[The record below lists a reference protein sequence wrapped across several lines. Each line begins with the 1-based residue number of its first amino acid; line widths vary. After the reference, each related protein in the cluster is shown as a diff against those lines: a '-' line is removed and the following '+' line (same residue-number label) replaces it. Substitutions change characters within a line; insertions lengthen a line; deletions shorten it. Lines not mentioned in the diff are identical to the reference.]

1 MEQAIIQ
8 RGITGKVLDWVRGG
22 RYTTKQIVAG
32 AFLGMILIGAL
43 LLMLPFATTGQG
55 VRFVDALFT
64 MTSAVCVTGLIV
76 LDTPKDF
83 TLFGQLVILLG
94 MQLGGLGYSTIAT
107 LLLLALGRQI
117 GLRERMMMME
127 VLNTLS
133 MEGLVRF
140 VKVIVAISLLVES
153 VGALILAIRFSFDMD
168 PLRALYFGIFHA
180 VSAFNNAGFSLFS
193 ENFNLVAYR
202 TDLTVNLTIT
212 TLIVLGGIGFLV
224 YRDILENLRGQR
236 FRLST
241 HTKLAVTVSLLLIV
255 GGTVGIWALE
265 VLNEKTLAGM
275 PFGDQVLMAYFHS
288 ISARTAGF
296 STMDIS
302 LMVTPTLYFLILLMI
317 IGASPGGTGGG
328 IKTTTFGIVCASI
341 WAMLKG
347 RTDVMMFHRR
357 IPQELVMK
365 AFVLS
370 ALAFGLITG
379 FTMLLSYSEGQS
391 VQSARLS
398 FIKIMFEVASAA
410 GTVGLSTGNGG
421 VLSLSALFSDF
432 GKVIIIATMFLG
444 RLGPLAFG
452 LFAVKTHEDLR
463 YRYAEARVV
472 LG

>member
-1 MEQAIIQ
+1 MEQALIY
-8 RGITGKVLDWVRGG
+8 RGVARKALDWVREA
-22 RYTTKQIVAG
+22 RYTSSQIVIG
-32 AFLGMILIGAL
+32 AFLAMILVGTL
-43 LLMLPFATTGQG
+43 FLMLPFATTGPG
-55 VRFVDALFT
+55 IRFVDALFT

-94 MQLGGLGYSTIAT
+94 VQLGGLGYSTTAT
-107 LLLLALGRQI
+107 LLLLALGRHI

-140 VKVIVAISLLVES
+140 VKVIVAITLVVEG
-153 VGALILAIRFSFDMD
+153 VGALILTVRFSFDMD
-168 PLRALYFGIFHA
+168 VLRALYFGIFHS

-193 ENFNLVAYR
+193 ENFALLAYR
-202 TDLTVNLTIT
+202 TDLTVILTIS

-224 YRDILENLRGQR
+224 YRDFLENLRGQR

-241 HTKLAVTVSLLLIV
+241 HTKLAVLVSGLLIV
-255 GGTVGIWALE
+255 GGTVGIWAFE
-265 VLNEKTLAGM
+265 VQNEQTLAPM
-275 PFGDQVLMAYFHS
+275 SLGDQVLVAYFHS

-296 STMDIS
+296 NTIDIS
-302 LMVTPTLYFLILLMI
+302 AVVTPTLYFLILLMI

-328 IKTTTFGIVCASI
+328 IKTTTFGIICAAI
-341 WAMLKG
+341 WATLKG
-347 RTDVMMFHRR
+347 RADVMMFHRR
-357 IPQELVMK
+357 IPQEIVHK

-370 ALAFGLITG
+370 SLAFGLVTG
-379 FTMLLSYSEGQS
+379 FTMMLSYLEDQN
-391 VQSARLS
+391 
-398 FIKIMFEVASAA
+398 FIQIMFEVASAA
-410 GTVGLSTGNGG
+410 GTVGLSTGDGG

-432 GKVIIIATMFLG
+432 GKFIIIITMFLG
-444 RLGPLAFG
+444 RLGPLTVG
-452 LFAVKTHEDLR
+452 LFAVKSYEDLR